1 MFINETQKRLL
12 DALNQRKYLEVRVMG
27 LEVKAVDSRT
37 TVLTVD
43 GEKFAEVVYKN
54 DFLVDATSNETNF
67 LIDELLTYVV
77 NSNRATHYKNFL
89 DKVVFSNL
97 LGGGVIYD
105 DNVPVIKVAQVPVA
119 FWWIS
124 TIMVLYKHR
133 GFMNTTSI
141 AEIKGLQNKLRY
153 ITVDMEDR
161 AVCDDQQYNELVRK
175 FTDLIEFTDYKVDI
189 ADLLSALHDAM
200 TNFEMYD

>member
-1 MFINETQKRLL
+1 MLIQETEKRIL
-12 DALNQRKYLEVRVMG
+12 DALNQRKYLKLNDIEVR
-27 LEVKAVDSRT
+27 AVDSRT
-37 TVLTVD
+37 TVLTAD
-43 GEKFAEVVYKN
+43 GKKFAEVVYQN
-54 DFLVDATSNETNF
+54 DFLDDATSNETNF

-77 NSNRATHYKNFL
+77 DNAKATKCKKFL
-89 DKVVFSNL
+89 DSVIFSNL
-97 LGGGVIYD
+97 LGCGVIYD
-105 DNVPVIKVAQVPVA
+105 DNVPVIKVAQIPVA
-119 FWWIS
+119 FWPIS
-124 TIMVLYKHR
+124 TIISIYKHR

-189 ADLLSALHDAM
+189 ADLLCALHDAM

>member
-1 MFINETQKRLL
+1 MYINETQKRLL
-12 DALNQRKYLEVRVMG
+12 DALNQRKYLKLSNG
-27 LEVKAVDSRT
+27 IEVKAVDSRT

-43 GEKFAEVVYKN
+43 GEKFAEVVYQN
-54 DFLVDATSNETNF
+54 DFLDDVTSNKTNF
-67 LIDELLTYVV
+67 LMEEILTYVV
-77 NSNRATHYKNFL
+77 DSIRATRYKQFL

-97 LGGGVIYD
+97 LGCGVEYD
-105 DNVPVIKVAQVPVA
+105 KDVSVIKVAQVPVA
-119 FWWIS
+119 FWPFS
-124 TIMVLYKHR
+124 TIISIYKHR

-175 FTDLIEFTDYKVDI
+175 FTDVIEFTDYNVDI
-189 ADLLSALHDAM
+189 ADCLSALHDAM

>member
-1 MFINETQKRLL
+1 MYINETQKRLL
-12 DALNQRKYLEVRVMG
+12 DALNQRKYLKLSNGIEI
-27 LEVKAVDSRT
+27 KAVDSRT

-54 DFLVDATSNETNF
+54 DFLDDVTSNETNF

-77 NSNRATHYKNFL
+77 DSIRAPRYKQFL

-97 LGGGVIYD
+97 LGCGVIYD

-119 FWWIS
+119 FWPIS
-124 TIMVLYKHR
+124 TIISIYKHR

-141 AEIKGLQNKLRY
+141 AEIKGLQNKLRF
-153 ITVDMEDR
+153 IKLDMQDR
-161 AVCDDQQYNELVRK
+161 SVCDDTQYNELVRK
-175 FTDLIEFTDYKVDI
+175 FTDVIEFTDYNVDI
-189 ADLLSALHDAM
+189 ADLISALHDAM

>member
-1 MFINETQKRLL
+1 MIIQETEKRIL
-12 DALNQRKYLEVRVMG
+12 DALNQRKYLK
-27 LEVKAVDSRT
+27 LNDIEVKAVDSRT
-37 TVLTVD
+37 TVLTVE

-54 DFLVDATSNETNF
+54 DFLDDATSNETNF

-77 NSNRATHYKNFL
+77 DNAKATKCKKFL
-89 DKVVFSNL
+89 DSVIFSNL
-97 LGGGVIYD
+97 LGCGVIYD
-105 DNVPVIKVAQVPVA
+105 DNVPVIKVAQIPVA
-119 FWWIS
+119 FWSIS

-175 FTDLIEFTDYKVDI
+175 FTDVIEFTDYKVDI

>member
-1 MFINETQKRLL
+1 MYINETQKRLL
-12 DALNQRKYLEVRVMG
+12 DALNQRKYLKLSNG
-27 LEVKAVDSRT
+27 IEVKAINSRQT
-37 TVLTVD
+37 ILTVD
-43 GEKFAEVVYKN
+43 GEKFAEVVYQN
-54 DFLVDATSNETNF
+54 DFLDDVTSNKTNF
-67 LIDELLTYVV
+67 LMEEILTYVV
-77 NSNRATHYKNFL
+77 DSIRATRYKQFL

-97 LGGGVIYD
+97 LGCGVEYD
-105 DNVPVIKVAQVPVA
+105 KDVSVIKVAQVPVA
-119 FWWIS
+119 FWPIS
-124 TIMVLYKHR
+124 TIISIYKHR

>member
-12 DALNQRKYLEVRVMG
+12 DALNQRKYLKLSNGIEI
-27 LEVKAVDSRT
+27 KAVDSRT

-54 DFLVDATSNETNF
+54 DFLVDATSNQTNF

-77 NSNRATHYKNFL
+77 DSIRATRYKQFL

-97 LGGGVIYD
+97 LGCGVIYD

-119 FWWIS
+119 FWPIS
-124 TIMVLYKHR
+124 TIISIYKHR

-141 AEIKGLQNKLRY
+141 AEIKGLQNKLRF
-153 ITVDMEDR
+153 IKLDMQDR
-161 AVCDDQQYNELVRK
+161 SVCDDTQYNELVRK
-175 FTDLIEFTDYKVDI
+175 FTDVIEFTDYNVDI
-189 ADLLSALHDAM
+189 ADLISALHDAM

>member
-1 MFINETQKRLL
+1 MLIQETEKRIL
-12 DALNQRKYLEVRVMG
+12 DALNQRKYLKLNDIEVR
-27 LEVKAVDSRT
+27 AVDSRT
-37 TVLTVD
+37 TVLTAD

-54 DFLVDATSNETNF
+54 DFLDDATSSETNF

-77 NSNRATHYKNFL
+77 DNVKATKCKKFL
-89 DKVVFSNL
+89 DSVIFSNL
-97 LGGGVIYD
+97 LGCGVIYD
-105 DNVPVIKVAQVPVA
+105 DNVPVIKVAQIPVA
-119 FWWIS
+119 FWSIS

-161 AVCDDQQYNELVRK
+161 AVCDDQQYNELVKK
-175 FTDLIEFTDYKVDI
+175 FTDVIEFTDYNVDI
-189 ADLLSALHDAM
+189 ADCLSALHDAM

>member
-1 MFINETQKRLL
+1 MLIQETEKRIL
-12 DALNQRKYLEVRVMG
+12 DALNQRKYLKLNDIEVR
-27 LEVKAVDSRT
+27 AVDSRT
-37 TVLTVD
+37 TVLTAD
-43 GEKFAEVVYKN
+43 GKKFAEVVYKN
-54 DFLVDATSNETNF
+54 DFLDDATSNETNF

-77 NSNRATHYKNFL
+77 DNAKATKCKKFL
-89 DKVVFSNL
+89 DSVIFSNL
-97 LGGGVIYD
+97 LGCGVIYD
-105 DNVPVIKVAQVPVA
+105 DNVPVIKVAQAPVA
-119 FWWIS
+119 FWPIS
-124 TIMVLYKHR
+124 TIISIYKHR

>member
-1 MFINETQKRLL
+1 MLIQETEKRIL
-12 DALNQRKYLEVRVMG
+12 DALNQRKYLKLNDIEVR
-27 LEVKAVDSRT
+27 AVDSRT
-37 TVLTVD
+37 TVLTAD

-54 DFLVDATSNETNF
+54 DFLDDATSSETNF

-77 NSNRATHYKNFL
+77 DNVKATKCKKFL
-89 DKVVFSNL
+89 DSVIFSNL
-97 LGGGVIYD
+97 LGCGVIYD
-105 DNVPVIKVAQVPVA
+105 DNVPVIKVAQIPVA
-119 FWWIS
+119 FWSIS

>member
-1 MFINETQKRLL
+1 MFIQETEKRIL
-12 DALNQRKYLEVRVMG
+12 DALNQRKYLK
-27 LEVKAVDSRT
+27 LNDIEVKAVDSRT
-37 TVLTVD
+37 TVLTVE
-43 GEKFAEVVYKN
+43 GEKFAEVVYQN
-54 DFLVDATSNETNF
+54 DFLDDATSNETNF

-77 NSNRATHYKNFL
+77 DNAKATKCKKFL
-89 DKVVFSNL
+89 DSVIFSNL
-97 LGGGVIYD
+97 LGCGVIYD
-105 DNVPVIKVAQVPVA
+105 DNVPVIKVAQIPVA
-119 FWWIS
+119 FWSIS

>member
-1 MFINETQKRLL
+1 MIIQETEKRIL
-12 DALNQRKYLEVRVMG
+12 DALNQRKYLKLNDIEVR
-27 LEVKAVDSRT
+27 AVDSRT

-43 GEKFAEVVYKN
+43 GKKFAEVVYKN
-54 DFLVDATSNETNF
+54 DFLDDATSSETNF

-77 NSNRATHYKNFL
+77 DNVKATKCKKFL
-89 DKVVFSNL
+89 DSVIFSNL
-97 LGGGVIYD
+97 LGCGVIYD
-105 DNVPVIKVAQVPVA
+105 DNVPVIKVAQIPVA
-119 FWWIS
+119 FWSIS

>member
-1 MFINETQKRLL
+1 MYINETQKRLL
-12 DALNQRKYLEVRVMG
+12 DALNQRKYLKLSNG
-27 LEVKAVDSRT
+27 IEVKAINSRQT
-37 TVLTVD
+37 ILTVD
-43 GEKFAEVVYKN
+43 GEKFAEVVYQN
-54 DFLVDATSNETNF
+54 DFLDDVTSNKTNF
-67 LIDELLTYVV
+67 LMEEILTYVV
-77 NSNRATHYKNFL
+77 DSIRATRYKQFL

-97 LGGGVIYD
+97 LGCGVEYD
-105 DNVPVIKVAQVPVA
+105 KDVSVIKVAQVPVA
-119 FWWIS
+119 FWSIS

-189 ADLLSALHDAM
+189 ADCLSALHDAM

>member
-12 DALNQRKYLEVRVMG
+12 DALNQRKYLKLSNG
-27 LEVKAVDSRT
+27 IEVKAVDSRT

-54 DFLVDATSNETNF
+54 DFLDDATSNETNF
-67 LIDELLTYVV
+67 LIEELMTFVV
-77 NSNRATHYKNFL
+77 DSIRATRYKQFL

-97 LGGGVIYD
+97 LGCGVEYD
-105 DNVPVIKVAQVPVA
+105 KDVSVIKVAQVPVA

-175 FTDLIEFTDYKVDI
+175 FTDVIEFTDYKVDI
-189 ADLLSALHDAM
+189 ADCLSALHDAM

>member
-1 MFINETQKRLL
+1 MIIQETEKRIL
-12 DALNQRKYLEVRVMG
+12 DALNQRKYLK
-27 LEVKAVDSRT
+27 LNDIEVKAVDSRT
-37 TVLTVD
+37 TVLTVE

-54 DFLVDATSNETNF
+54 DFLDDATSNETNF

-77 NSNRATHYKNFL
+77 DNVKATKCKKFL
-89 DKVVFSNL
+89 DSVIFSNL
-97 LGGGVIYD
+97 LGCGVIYD
-105 DNVPVIKVAQVPVA
+105 DNVPVIKVAQIPVA
-119 FWWIS
+119 FWSIS

>member
-1 MFINETQKRLL
+1 MYINETQKRLL
-12 DALNQRKYLEVRVMG
+12 DALNQRKYLKLDNG
-27 LEVKAVDSRT
+27 IEVKAVDSRT

-43 GEKFAEVVYKN
+43 GEKFAEVVYQN
-54 DFLVDATSNETNF
+54 DFLDDVTSNKTNF
-67 LIDELLTYVV
+67 LMEEILTYVV
-77 NSNRATHYKNFL
+77 DSIRATRYKQFL

-97 LGGGVIYD
+97 LGWGVEYD
-105 DNVPVIKVAQVPVA
+105 KDVSVIKVAQVPVA
-119 FWWIS
+119 FWPIS
-124 TIMVLYKHR
+124 TIIVLYKHR

-189 ADLLSALHDAM
+189 ADCLSALHDAM

>member
-12 DALNQRKYLEVRVMG
+12 DALNQRKYLKLNDIEVR
-27 LEVKAVDSRT
+27 AVDSRT

-54 DFLVDATSNETNF
+54 DFLDDATSNETNF

-77 NSNRATHYKNFL
+77 DNVKATKCKKFL
-89 DKVVFSNL
+89 DSVIFSNL
-97 LGGGVIYD
+97 LGCGVIYD
-105 DNVPVIKVAQVPVA
+105 DNVPVIKVAQIPVA
-119 FWWIS
+119 FWSIS

-175 FTDLIEFTDYKVDI
+175 FTDVIEFTDYNVDI
-189 ADLLSALHDAM
+189 ADCLSALHDAM

>member
-1 MFINETQKRLL
+1 MYINETQKRLL
-12 DALNQRKYLEVRVMG
+12 DALNQRKYLKLSNG
-27 LEVKAVDSRT
+27 IEVKAVDSRT

-43 GEKFAEVVYKN
+43 GEKFAEVVYQN
-54 DFLVDATSNETNF
+54 DFLDDVTSNKTNF
-67 LIDELLTYVV
+67 LMEEILTYVV
-77 NSNRATHYKNFL
+77 DSIRATRYKQFL

-97 LGGGVIYD
+97 LGCGVEYD
-105 DNVPVIKVAQVPVA
+105 KDVSVIKVAQVPVA
-119 FWWIS
+119 FWPIS
-124 TIMVLYKHR
+124 TIISIYKHR

-189 ADLLSALHDAM
+189 ADCLSALHDAM

>member
-12 DALNQRKYLEVRVMG
+12 DALNQRKYLKLSNG
-27 LEVKAVDSRT
+27 IEVKAVDSRT

-54 DFLVDATSNETNF
+54 DFLDDATSNETNF

-77 NSNRATHYKNFL
+77 DSIRATRYKQFL

-97 LGGGVIYD
+97 LGCGVIYD
-105 DNVPVIKVAQVPVA
+105 DDVPVIKVAQVPVA
-119 FWWIS
+119 FWPIS
-124 TIMVLYKHR
+124 TIISIYKHR

-175 FTDLIEFTDYKVDI
+175 FTDVIEFTDYKVDI
-189 ADLLSALHDAM
+189 ADCLSALHDAM